1 MPSFDE
7 QIVLNE
13 LRSFPEQR
21 LTDERSEMILEKI
34 RGQQPRVE
42 KAHRRGTHLGWTVT
56 VLITCLVFAALI
68 GVKPLGSLLEPKGKM
83 SAVDPE
89 YVTAARKAVQSLG
102 VERKFRF
109 DVMERESDYW
119 IVRTENREAIVTF
132 TPNTTKVLSVSAT
145 VKAGD
150 LPKLYRPFE
159 ETARAML
166 QETKLPLRF
175 QTVNLFRNR
184 EGTGLSFQT
193 EDYHYVS
200 VDQANQV
207 SGYSL
212 NFNPEDMDRELVSAA
227 EQALSPLTGGQ
238 TLAFTTVQKS
248 SDKREDMWKL
258 ANEEQKYSVTLGA
271 VTHQIY
277 EVQYFSDQYQY
288 RIKSADEAVTVSRPL
303 IQAIF
308 GTDITGYKV
317 YGGRSWGGYVLVS
330 TGKPSFSVLVGD
342 FETGGIAG
350 IHVLAQ

>member
-13 LRSFPEQR
+13 LRSLPDQR

-150 LPKLYRPFE
+150 LPKVYQPFE
-159 ETARAML
+159 ETARAVL
-166 QETKLPLRF
+166 QETKQPLRF
-175 QTVNLFRNR
+175 QTVNLFRNT
-184 EGTGLSFQT
+184 EGTSLYF
-193 EDYHYVS
+193 
-200 VDQANQV
+200 QANDNQFV
-207 SGYSL
+207 GVDSANRVNGYSL
-212 NFNPEDMDRELVSAA
+212 NFKLEDMDRELVSAA
-227 EQALSPLTGGQ
+227 EQALSPLAGGQ
-238 TLAFTTVQKS
+238 TLSFATVQKY
-248 SDKREDMWKL
+248 SDKREGMWKL
-258 ANEEQKYSVTLGA
+258 TDKEQKYSVTLGA

-277 EVQYFSDQYQY
+277 EAQYFSDQYQY
-288 RIKSADEAVTVSRPL
+288 RIKSADEAVTVSKPL

-330 TGKPSFSVLVGD
+330 TGKPSFSVLLGD
-342 FETGGIAG
+342 LETGGIIG